1 MAVRF
6 DASGDYLL
14 RTANL
19 PSPTAF
25 GACGWAVLD
34 VDRNASTCF
43 FALESGTS
51 SAAATI
57 ALFAD
62 SDGTSLKLFSPAG
75 GGVTSGTLASLVV
88 GQPFFWA
95 VTGNGAGAGGLT
107 AYYRTAG
114 SNTLSSVSIQGS
126 TFSQGALFLGN
137 NSYAEW
143 FNGRAWNAKVWDRV
157 PSASELLIESYFA
170 RPQFPTSQ
178 NLWLPMYSH
187 LDVADRSGNGRNPTV
202 GGTLTTGDT
211 LVNLWNPRT
220 RIFLPSS
227 STVVHAASGD
237 LVGPGAV
244 ISGTAARTRSH
255 GASGSLTGPGSSI
268 VGSAQH
274 NTPHASSGDLVGP
287 GSTLAGTA
295 ARTRQHPSS
304 GDLVGP
310 GSTVAGTAA
319 RTRAHASSGVLTGP
333 GSVVDGA
340 AARTRQ
346 HASSGDLVG
355 PGSVI
360 VGSADHQAAAG
371 THDATGALV
380 GPGSAIAGAA
390 ARKRTFAS
398 SGALVGPG
406 SVVVGS
412 AARVAGSVSHDA
424 TGALVGPGSIIN
436 GTAARANPP
445 VSHNATGALI
455 GPGSIVV
462 GEARNGAEDPQ
473 VGIFWPPFWWYKN
486 EELEEEL
493 EKLAPEVKEVI
504 IEAAEKAINDEPVE
518 IRAELKKEKI
528 RYRNQYKEIYL
539 RIVEEMRQ
547 SEEDEEIAA
556 IVAFL

>member
-1 MAVRF
+1 MP
-6 DASGDYLL
+6 LL
-14 RTANL
+14 TFR
-19 PSPTAF
+19 
-25 GACGWAVLD
+25 
-34 VDRNASTCF
+34 
-43 FALESGTS
+43 
-51 SAAATI
+51 AAT
-57 ALFAD
+57 
-62 SDGTSLKLFSPAG
+62 S
-75 GGVTSGTLASLVV
+75 
-88 GQPFFWA
+88 
-95 VTGNGAGAGGLT
+95 
-107 AYYRTAG
+107 AG
-114 SNTLSSVSIQGS
+114 SNTFAANNLPTTAPTTVAGDLEVMWATVAALAPATPAAFTTPAGWNLGGSSSVFGLVGGALNIREYLYWRIAPGTGSAATLQTSPSTNSAMGCVRLSYANPDASSPFVQVSFGALASSTSIVIPS
-126 TFSQGALFLGN
+126 LTTTTDRALTNIFISQGAAQSITPPGTMTERLDNATYGASSADEQRATAGATGTRTFTAPAAADSVWG
-137 NSYAEW
+137 YAE
-143 FNGRAWNAKVWDRV
+143 FR
-157 PSASELLIESYFA
+157 SAS
-170 RPQFPTSQ
+170 
-178 NLWLPMYSH
+178 
-187 LDVADRSGNGRNPTV
+187 
-202 GGTLTTGDT
+202 
-211 LVNLWNPRT
+211 
-220 RIFLPSS
+220 
-227 STVVHAASGD
+227 VHASTGA

-244 ISGTAARTRSH
+244 VSGSAARTRGHDST
-255 GASGSLTGPGSSI
+255 GALTGPGSAI

-274 NTPHASSGDLVGP
+274 NTPHASSGGLVGP
-287 GSTLAGTA
+287 GSTLAGAA

-310 GSTVAGTAA
+310 GSAIAGTAA

-346 HASSGDLVG
+346 HAGSGDLVG

-380 GPGSAIAGAA
+380 GPGSVVVGSA

-406 SVVVGS
+406 AIVTGS
-412 AARVAGSVSHDA
+412 AARVAGSVSHAA
-424 TGALVGPGSIIN
+424 TGSLVGPGSIIN
-436 GTAARANPP
+436 GAAARANPP

-462 GEARNGAEDPQ
+462 GEARNGAEEPQ

-493 EKLAPEVKEVI
+493 EKLSPEVKEVI
-504 IEAAEKAINDEPVE
+504 IEAAEKAANNEPVE

-539 RIVEEMRQ
+539 QIVEEMRQ